1 MRRRLIFLALIAL
14 LTPCGLQAQ
23 RTEVEA
29 DEAEL
34 LAEAW
39 IDRLNALDE
48 WSLSMDG
55 QAQGFDEVVDRMMEP
70 FGPDVVS
77 YLPPHDE
84 DQIGPVILRGSGQL
98 RKWVE
103 KIASTHVRLD
113 YIRNRRTGGAYQ
125 GAYLV
130 YSTPLP
136 WGGLGISFQITAA
149 YSLRED
155 RRRFMA
161 PGTVF
166 LEFDEDRK
174 IQRIRLY
181 LTEISEVDPT

>member
-1 MRRRLIFLALIAL
+1 MRRLILLPLIAIL
-14 LTPCGLQAQ
+14 APGGLQAQ

-29 DEAEL
+29 GEAEL
-34 LAEAW
+34 LAEVW
-39 IDRLNALDE
+39 IDSLNALDE
-48 WSLSMDG
+48 WSLSMDR
-55 QAQGFDEVVDRMMEP
+55 QAQGFDQVVDRMMEP
-70 FGPDVVS
+70 FAPDVIAN
-77 YLPPHDE
+77 LPPHDE
-84 DQIGPVILRGSGQL
+84 DQIGPVMLRGSGQL

-113 YIRNRRTGGAYQ
+113 YIRNRRTGGEYQ

-161 PGTVF
+161 PGSVF
-166 LEFDEDRK
+166 LEYNEDRK
-174 IQRIRLY
+174 IERMRLY
-181 LTEISEVDPT
+181 LTEITEVDPT

>member
-1 MRRRLIFLALIAL
+1 MRRLMILTLTALMA
-14 LTPCGLQAQ
+14 PCVLQAQ

-39 IDRLNALDE
+39 IDSLNALDE
-48 WSLSMDG
+48 WYLSMDG
-55 QAQGFDEVVDRMMEP
+55 QAQGFDEVVARVMEP
-70 FGPDVVS
+70 YAPDVIAN
-77 YLPPHDE
+77 LPPHDE
-84 DQIGPVILRGSGQL
+84 DQIGPVMLRGSGQL

-103 KIASTHVRLD
+103 KIARTHVRLD
-113 YIRNRRTGGAYQ
+113 YIRNRRTGGEYQ

-161 PGTVF
+161 PGSVF
-166 LEFDEDRK
+166 LEFGEDRK
-174 IQRIRLY
+174 IQRLRLY
-181 LTEISEVDPT
+181 LTEITEVDPT

>member
-1 MRRRLIFLALIAL
+1 MRRLTILTLTAL
-14 LTPCGLQAQ
+14 LAPCVLYAQ

-39 IDRLNALDE
+39 IDRLNALDQ
-48 WSLSMDG
+48 WYLSMDG
-55 QAQGFDEVVDRMMEP
+55 QAQGFDELVDSMMEP
-70 FGPDVVS
+70 YADDMIANV
-77 YLPPHDE
+77 PPHDE
-84 DQIGPVILRGSGQL
+84 DQIGPVMLRGNEQF

-113 YIRNRRTGGAYQ
+113 YIRNRRTGGEYQ

-161 PGTVF
+161 PGSVF
-166 LEFDEDRK
+166 LEFNEDRK
-174 IQRIRLY
+174 IERMRLY
-181 LTEISEVDPT
+181 LTEITEVDPT